1 MTITMFLLWQQADVN
16 LYCCLFCYIIY
27 KHTMTPNE
35 IKQFRNYMRKCISMN
50 FTLEEKECITKKKKE
65 IKEAGEAIRK
75 NNGGKNPILG
85 F

>member
-1 MTITMFLLWQQADVN
+1 
-16 LYCCLFCYIIY
+16 
-27 KHTMTPNE
+27 MTPNE

-50 FTLEEKECITKKKKE
+50 FTLEEKECITKKE

>member
-1 MTITMFLLWQQADVN
+1 
-16 LYCCLFCYIIY
+16 
-27 KHTMTPNE
+27 MTPNE

-50 FTLEEKECITKKKKE
+50 FTLEEKECITKE

>member
-1 MTITMFLLWQQADVN
+1 MFLLWQQTDVN
-16 LYCCLFCYIIY
+16 LHCCLFCYITY

-35 IKQFRNYMRKCISMN
+35 IKEFRNYMRKCISMN
-50 FTLEEKECITKKKKE
+50 FTLEEKECIAKKKKE
-65 IKEAGEAIRK
+65 IKEAGEAIRR